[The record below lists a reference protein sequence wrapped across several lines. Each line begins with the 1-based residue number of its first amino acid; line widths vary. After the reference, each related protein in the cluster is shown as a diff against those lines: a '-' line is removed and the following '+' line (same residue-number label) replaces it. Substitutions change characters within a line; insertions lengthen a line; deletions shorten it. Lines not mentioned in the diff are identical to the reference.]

1 MSIMP
6 VLMSRMVL
14 CSRMV
19 TRLVA
24 AQAMFE
30 KIIDEWNSTPEKS
43 PLHSLTSN
51 HNFSVVQFMD
61 GLYHLSQSTPL
72 NGVFPPLGACDV
84 NVCRSFRDT
93 RLFHSVVRTPS

>member
-30 KIIDEWNSTPEKS
+30 KIIDECMIPEKS
-43 PLHSLTSN
+43 PLHSLT
-51 HNFSVVQFMD
+51 
-61 GLYHLSQSTPL
+61 
-72 NGVFPPLGACDV
+72 A
-84 NVCRSFRDT
+84 
-93 RLFHSVVRTPS
+93 

>member
-1 MSIMP
+1 MVEIL
-6 VLMSRMVL
+6 VILLRSRWG
-14 CSRMV
+14 S
-19 TRLVA
+19 
-24 AQAMFE
+24 AMTVD
-30 KIIDEWNSTPEKS
+30 KTL
-43 PLHSLTSN
+43 LHSLTSN